1 MNKLGHITILGLLMV
16 VFLAATTAW
25 AQHMG
30 SGSNTS
36 RNNMGQMMSM
46 QDMMDHMHRTM
57 DRTSG
62 MMNSMGGGGMGQM
75 TGDSM
80 MDMVGSMNGMA
91 GNMNQVMTYMQN
103 MMNDRQLMQNPSSRK
118 SLESMQ
124 AYMKSMIQNFDAML
138 ENMKQ
143 LQSSN
148 KGDKK

>member
-57 DRTSG
+57 NRTSG

-75 TGDSM
+75 
-80 MDMVGSMNGMA
+80 MDNGTMGMIRSMNGMA
-91 GNMNQVMTYMQN
+91 GNMNRMMTYMQG
-103 MMNDRQLMQNPSSRK
+103 MMNDRQLVQNPSSKK

-138 ENMKQ
+138 EKMKQ

-148 KGDKK
+148 NGDQK